1 MAADAANH
9 VRGAVNLAAS
19 VAGQI
24 EDLIAKGLL
33 VPGQR
38 LVEADLE
45 RQLQVGRMPIREA
58 LRLLAGD
65 GLIEIIPNRG
75 ARVRS
80 MSPRD
85 IADMLK
91 VLVGLLFVALDDFP
105 QLPDHEG
112 NIARL
117 QSIVDRIR
125 FDLDR
130 HDKYAII
137 ASAGEFETEL
147 VRLTRNA
154 YLLES
159 IKRVHFRYY
168 SRQFCR
174 FFPYDDIANIGL
186 GYFEMIEFL
195 REKQIEPIKDYM
207 RRSVRHAT
215 SVLYAVPADFGAL
228 YD

>member
-1 MAADAANH
+1 MAP
-9 VRGAVNLAAS
+9 GAKIIGETVNLASA
-19 VAGQI
+19 VARQI
-24 EDLIAKGLL
+24 EDLIAQGLF

-38 LVEADLE
+38 LVEGDLE

-65 GLIEIIPNRG
+65 GLVEIVPHRG
-75 ARVRS
+75 ARVRT

-105 QLPDHEG
+105 DLPDHDG

-117 QSIVDRIR
+117 QMIVDRIR
-125 FDLDR
+125 VDLDR

-137 ASAGEFETEL
+137 ASAGAFETEL
-147 VRLTRNA
+147 VRATGNA

-186 GYFEMIEFL
+186 GYFGMIDHL
-195 REKQIEPIKDYM
+195 REKKVEPIKAHM
-207 RRSVRHAT
+207 RKSVRHAT
-215 SVLYAVPADFGAL
+215 SVLYAVPEDFRAF